1 MEIGAFFILAIV
13 AAVVVIGGFLLYGVA
28 AKLRHE
34 KLHPRED
41 KLDQQ
46 PAGDGRR
53 PAHTRVGNE
62 QRARFVIDR

>member
-13 AAVVVIGGFLLYGVA
+13 AAVLVIGGFLLYGVA

-41 KLDQQ
+41 RLEPE
-46 PAGDGRR
+46 PAADASR
-53 PAHTRVGNE
+53 PEHTRVGNE